1 MSKNTSKPS
10 NTQISAPI
18 VETPATEVIPAEAL
32 TLSTPILKALRR
44 IQEIQKAT
52 PDVAAKKIKAMLT
65 IEDFDDKTIAAAAK
79 EAGLSNRSGGEITQP
94 QIITWFGEAPRTERE
109 LFQKVLDEATK
120 NECRWINDR
129 NQTRLMTLKI
139 YAKFGAEFKEEVAPE
154 ALKKAVKA
162 RADAK

>member
-1 MSKNTSKPS
+1 MPKNTSKPS
-10 NTQISAPI
+10 NTQVSA
-18 VETPATEVIPAEAL
+18 EVIPVGAL
-32 TLSTPILKALRR
+32 TTPMPVLKAVAR
-44 IQEIQKAT
+44 IREIQKAT
-52 PDVAAKKIKAMLT
+52 PDVAAKKIRAMLT

-129 NQTRLMTLKI
+129 NQTRLMTLKR
-139 YAKFGAEFKEEVAPE
+139 YAKFGAEFKEESAPE